1 MIDQIV
7 GIIEL
12 QTEKLRGRNLTI
24 EEYEKLSKATNELFY
39 QIKVGNWGK
48 DRENELDE
56 SQGTIVKWD
65 AEIVGSW
72 NNFLGDLTYLEKNK
86 IPEYSTFITLDIPKD
101 PVCECGKEKHNFMRH
116 MEFCP
121 KFQ

>member
-56 SQGTIVKWD
+56 NQGINFKLNE
-65 AEIVGSW
+65 EINGYW
-72 NNFLGDLTYLEKNK
+72 TNFDD
-86 IPEYSTFITLDIPKD
+86 STFITLDIPKD